1 MAGGDE
7 ARVVSVKL
15 ATGRIAKD
23 SLLNRFGP
31 NLQAPPGHPAEDD
44 GGGAPAPTVSTAV
57 KEEPL
62 DEPQEISGDEGE
74 HPDQVEPSI
83 KLEPKVKN
91 ELGVKGEPGI
101 KLEPQVKIEPGI
113 KAEPGIKF
121 EPGTGVKRELSE
133 DEDGDTSSPKRRR
146 IRVKSEPGV
155 SSASSSSPA
164 IPSPPPTAPGK
175 LPSFRERLPGWI
187 KDCLLFQKN
196 KRTWAPTRP
205 CCPANCFFEDVAPP
219 PKPAKGGK
227 YISCFHRLTSAQ
239 QVAFRHFYE
248 QNKENLYCSFLFAEK
263 KDPPEKPKRKPYV
276 RPEPEADGRVYKAF
290 EMMKMWPWS
299 RELPSFIWKP
309 GYFIKD
315 GIAHKVDH
323 CGEKVPFTKVWE
335 SRGTGPPDK
344 EAETQEHEQLESDKK
359 ETGAATTSQEGAA
372 SSSSSQGTRKRVLR
386 MLSKRSGEPGICWKS
401 NKQGWDLKLRL
412 QGKSAN
418 GGKGFSRLFP
428 VSKYI
433 SQGYS
438 EEQADKKALEDAKAC
453 KQDLVRR
460 GIAKDTAKTSAAL
473 PHGSGVSWDTTQ
485 KAWVG
490 RLQYRDA
497 EKRNR
502 TFGSKKFYPKGSSK
516 EALERARKEAE
527 AFVQDLRVKHS
538 RQTHVA
544 QVKSISEMAH
554 HSSSIR
560 GISWSPPENCWHVQ
574 FNVSINGH
582 AKNLH
587 FRTRPK
593 DETQEEVDR
602 SFQEAAA
609 WLEEKKQQRPALQK
623 SLAEELA
630 AGGRKKIQRKK

>member
-359 ETGAATTSQEGAA
+359 ETGSATASQKGAA
-372 SSSSSQGTRKRVLR
+372 SSSSSQGARKKVRRRLD
-386 MLSKRSGEPGICWKS
+386 KRSGEGGISWIAILPGWRLRAKS
-401 NKQGWDLKLRL
+401 QKD
-412 QGKSAN
+412 
-418 GGKGFSRLFP
+418 GKGLNRTFP
-428 VSKYI
+428 LSKYR

-438 EEQADKKALEDAKAC
+438 EEQAEKKALEDAKAC
-453 KQDLVRR
+453 KKDLIRC
-460 GIAKDTAKTSAAL
+460 GIIKED
-473 PHGSGVSWDTTQ
+473 
-485 KAWVG
+485 
-490 RLQYRDA
+490 R
-497 EKRNR
+497 
-502 TFGSKKFYPKGSSK
+502 FYPKECLHIPCLGPACAPGSTVDIRV
-516 EALERARKEAE
+516 ELEILWQLALK
-527 AFVQDLRVKHS
+527 
-538 RQTHVA
+538 VA
-544 QVKSISEMAH
+544 NDQP
-554 HSSSIR
+554 
-560 GISWSPPENCWHVQ
+560 G
-574 FNVSINGH
+574 F
-582 AKNLH
+582 
-587 FRTRPK
+587 
-593 DETQEEVDR
+593 
-602 SFQEAAA
+602 
-609 WLEEKKQQRPALQK
+609 
-623 SLAEELA
+623 
-630 AGGRKKIQRKK
+630 